1 MAVQVKVVA
10 LDVIETLFSLEPLR
24 DYFIGAGLSGSVL
37 ELWFAT
43 ALRDAFAMAAA
54 ESYEPLKTIL
64 ESALDTVAAEHRVE
78 IDSERK
84 TSLIKQMQ
92 SLPAHPDVAEGLT
105 MLRQSGAE
113 IIAVT
118 NGSTSNTKRL
128 LEKAGFDSV
137 MKEIVSTDDVERA
150 KPHRE
155 VYLHAA
161 KKVGIEPG
169 ELMLIASHPWDIHGA
184 KSAGLKAA
192 YLDRGKP
199 FPSFMRS
206 PDLSGESLPALANSI
221 AKPGSG
227 IVSRAVE
234 EITD

>member
-1 MAVQVKVVA
+1 MAIQVKVVA
-10 LDVIETLFSLEPLR
+10 LDIIETLFSLEPLR
-24 DYFIGAGLSGSVL
+24 DYFIGAGLPGSVL

-54 ESYEPLKTIL
+54 QSYEPLKTIL

-92 SLPAHPDVAEGLT
+92 SLPPHPDIAEGLT
-105 MLRQSGAE
+105 MLQQSGVQV
-113 IIAVT
+113 IALT
-118 NGSTSNTKRL
+118 NGSKSSTKAL
-128 LEKAGFDSV
+128 LEKAGFDSLV
-137 MKEIVSTDDVERA
+137 KEIISTDDVERA

-169 ELMLIASHPWDIHGA
+169 ELMLIA
-184 KSAGLKAA
+184 
-192 YLDRGKP
+192 
-199 FPSFMRS
+199 
-206 PDLSGESLPALANSI
+206 
-221 AKPGSG
+221 
-227 IVSRAVE
+227 
-234 EITD
+234 

>member
-1 MAVQVKVVA
+1 MLQQSGVQVIA
-10 LDVIETLFSLEPLR
+10 L
-24 DYFIGAGLSGSVL
+24 
-37 ELWFAT
+37 
-43 ALRDAFAMAAA
+43 
-54 ESYEPLKTIL
+54 
-64 ESALDTVAAEHRVE
+64 
-78 IDSERK
+78 
-84 TSLIKQMQ
+84 
-92 SLPAHPDVAEGLT
+92 
-105 MLRQSGAE
+105 
-113 IIAVT
+113 T
-118 NGSTSNTKRL
+118 NGSKSSTKAL
-128 LEKAGFDSV
+128 LEKAGFDSLV
-137 MKEIVSTDDVERA
+137 KEIISTDDVERA

-206 PDLSGESLPALANSI
+206 PDLSGESLPALASSI

-227 IVSRAVE
+227 IVSRAIE